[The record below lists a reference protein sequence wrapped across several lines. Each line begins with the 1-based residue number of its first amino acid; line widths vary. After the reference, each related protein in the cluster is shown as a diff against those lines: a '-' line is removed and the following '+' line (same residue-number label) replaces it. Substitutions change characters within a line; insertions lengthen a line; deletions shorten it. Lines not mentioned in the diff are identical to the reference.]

1 MPTADEPTADEPTAD
16 GPIADE
22 PAADRPTAGEPVV
35 GGPRLVR
42 RRRPPA
48 AGRVLRVA
56 ELIDADAAAVRRLA
70 ATLPDGVSA
79 SIAEVPAGTLLTLEL
94 RLPWWDRRRRGGVLT
109 GLERTLRAVEQQA
122 HRRTVVAA
130 ALIRDARLLVAQRAH
145 PPALAGQW
153 EFPGGKVERG
163 ETARA
168 ALVRECSEELGC
180 QVVVGAEIGRQSLAD
195 GALFVL
201 FQAGLAPDSPDP
213 AALEHRQLRWVGPGD
228 LADLDWVETNRRYVT
243 DVTAR
248 L

>member
-1 MPTADEPTADEPTAD
+1 M
-16 GPIADE
+16 
-22 PAADRPTAGEPVV
+22 
-35 GGPRLVR
+35 R

-48 AGRVLRVA
+48 AGRILRVA
-56 ELIDADAAAVRRLA
+56 ELIDADTAAVHRLA
-70 ATLPDGVSA
+70 AGLPNRVHA
-79 SIAEVPAGTLLTLEL
+79 SIAELPAGTLLTLEL
-94 RLPWWDRRRRGGVLT
+94 RLPWWDRRRRTGVLA
-109 GLERTLRAVEQQA
+109 GLERALRTVEQQA

-168 ALVRECSEELGC
+168 ALVRECREELGC
-180 QVVVGAEIGRQSLAD
+180 QVVIGEEIGRQSLAD
-195 GALFVL
+195 GALFLL
-201 FQAGLAPDSPDP
+201 FEVALAPGSPLP
-213 AALEHRQLRWVGPGD
+213 AALEHRQVRWAQAAE
-228 LADLDWVETNRRYVT
+228 LAGLDWVETNRRYVA

>member
-1 MPTADEPTADEPTAD
+1 LPTADEPTVDEPTVDDPTVDDPTAD
-16 GPIADE
+16 GP
-22 PAADRPTAGEPVV
+22 
-35 GGPRLVR
+35 RLVS

-70 ATLPDGVSA
+70 ATLPTGVSA
-79 SIAEVPAGTLLTLEL
+79 SIAELPAGTLLTLEL
-94 RLPWWDRRRRGGVLT
+94 RLPWWDRRRRSGVLA
-109 GLERTLRAVEQQA
+109 GLERTLRAVEKQA

-180 QVVVGAEIGRQSLAD
+180 QVVVGEEIGRQSLAD
-195 GALFVL
+195 GALFLL
-201 FQAGLAPDSPDP
+201 FQVGLAPDSPAP
-213 AALEHRQLRWVGPGD
+213 AALEHRQVRWVQAGD
-228 LADLDWVETNRRYVT
+228 LAALDWVATNRRYVT